1 MLGIS
6 TNMILPTYN
15 DVVAADLRIRPYA
28 LETPLLRA
36 DALDEVT
43 GGNIL
48 VKAECLQPRG
58 AFKIRGAANA
68 MMMIAPDDR
77 ANGVVAFSSGN
88 HAQGIAY
95 MAKLLGMEATIVVP
109 SDAPKGKLESVARDG
124 ATIVTYDRVRESREE
139 IGAAIAAEQGATLIQ
154 PFDNAHVI
162 AGQGT
167 CGLEILRQA
176 SAMGVALNDIVVCAS
191 GGGLAAGIALS
202 LDASSPTPHM
212 IVAEPQGHDDF
223 GRSLRSHTRVSNEAG
238 IRSIQDALL
247 TQAPGELTF
256 PILQRVGAIGISVS
270 DDEAL
275 YAMAFAFKYLRIV
288 LEPGGAAALAGVLSG
303 KIETRGRAIAVTASG
318 GNVDPQTFIRALEI
332 AV

>member
-1 MLGIS
+1 
-6 TNMILPTYN
+6 MILPTYN
-15 DVVAADLRIRPYA
+15 DVVTADLRIRPYA

-43 GGNIL
+43 NGKVL

-68 MMMIAPDDR
+68 MMMIAPDDLSK
-77 ANGVVAFSSGN
+77 GVVAFSSGN
-88 HAQGIAY
+88 LAQGIAY

-124 ATIVTYDRVRESREE
+124 ATIVTYDRVKESREE
-139 IGAAIAAEQGATLIQ
+139 IGASIAAKNGATLIQ
-154 PFDNAHVI
+154 PFDNLHVI

-167 CGLEILRQA
+167 CGLEMLRQA
-176 SAMGVALNDIVVCAS
+176 SAMGVALDDIVVCAS

-202 LDASSPTPHM
+202 LEASTPAPRV
-212 IVAEPQGHDDF
+212 ILAEPQGHDDF
-223 GRSLRSHTRVSNEAG
+223 GRSLRSQSRVSNEAG

-247 TQAPGELTF
+247 TQTPGELTL
-256 PILQRVGAIGISVS
+256 PILQRVGATGISVS

-303 KIETRGRAIAVTASG
+303 KIEASGRAIAVTASG
-318 GNVDPQTFIRALEI
+318 GNVDPLTFMRALEI

>member
-1 MLGIS
+1 
-6 TNMILPTYN
+6 MILPTLA
-15 DVVAADLRIRPYA
+15 DVLEADTRIRPYA

-36 DALDEVT
+36 DALDDAT
-43 GGNIL
+43 GGQIF

-68 MMMIAPDDR
+68 MMKIAIADR

-95 MAKLLGMEATIVVP
+95 MAKALGMAATIVVP

-124 ATIVTYDRVRESREE
+124 AEIVTYDRVTESREE
-139 IGAAIAAEQGATLIQ
+139 IGAAIAAQKGATLIE
-154 PFDNAHVI
+154 PFDHKDVI

-167 CGLEILRQA
+167 CGLEMLRQGTA
-176 SAMGVALNDIVVCAS
+176 LGVVFDNVIVCAS
-191 GGGLAAGIALS
+191 GGGLAAGIALA
-202 LDASSPTPHM
+202 LEGQTNPPRM
-212 IVAEPQGHDDF
+212 ILAEPAGHDDF
-223 GRSLRSHTRVSNEAG
+223 GRSLRSGVREKNETG

-247 TQAPGELTF
+247 TQQPGELTL
-256 PILQRVGAIGISVS
+256 PILTRVGGTGISVS
-270 DDEAL
+270 DEDVL

-303 KIETRGRAIAVTASG
+303 KIDTKGKSIALTASG
-318 GNVDPQTFIRALEI
+318 GNVDPQTFVRAL
-332 AV
+332 ALSV